1 MAFVLIAAARFARPR
16 RLSFFS
22 GLTPRRQPSPAAR
35 GRMAQRPAVLYATW
49 NWNAPY
55 LTEFVLMPHDCA
67 TQAAARAA
75 RAGGRRLFWEES

>member
-49 NWNAPY
+49 
-55 LTEFVLMPHDCA
+55 TEFVLMPHDCA

-75 RAGGRRLFWEES
+75 RVGGRRLFWEES